1 MSGYSARTHPSEGVA
16 TDLWVKALAL
26 EDSKGTRVVIV
37 TMDLV
42 GIPRSISDTAAA
54 RIQKKY
60 GLERSSLVFNCA
72 HTHTGPVVWPNLSV
86 MFFLTPEQQR
96 VVDAYAH
103 KLTDDLVTVVGAA
116 LADLSPAELSS
127 GHGTA
132 GFAANRRQG
141 RGGNVKIGVNAK
153 GPVDHDVPVLK
164 VMSPDGKLRA
174 VLFGYACHNTTLTAE
189 FYKIS
194 GDYAGFAQLNLEQAH
209 PGATAMFMILCG
221 ADQNPEPRSTF
232 ELVQQHGKALSQAV
246 ETVLAAP
253 MKPVRAPIRAA
264 YMTTELN
271 FQPHTREQF
280 EQEAKSDHKYKAAR
294 ARAML
299 RTYDEGTPVRRLTW
313 PAQAVR
319 LDKSFTLLALGGEVV
334 VDYQLRA
341 KREYPKENLMVA
353 GYSNEVMCYIPS
365 LRVLKE
371 GGYEVNDS
379 MIYYGQPG
387 PLAPDVEDLI
397 FDTIHKVMKRVGAGK

>member
-1 MSGYSARTHPSEGVA
+1 MSGYSARTHPSDGVA
-16 TDLWVKALAL
+16 TDLWTKALAL
-26 EDSKGTRVVIV
+26 EDPKGGRVVIV

-42 GIPRSISDTAAA
+42 GIPRSISDTVAA
-54 RIQKKY
+54 RVQKKY
-60 GLERSSLVFNCA
+60 GLERSNIVFNCS
-72 HTHTGPVVWPNLSV
+72 HTHTGPVVWPNLST
-86 MFFLTPEQQR
+86 MFDLTPEQQR
-96 VVDAYAH
+96 VVDAYAR
-103 KLTDDLVTVVGAA
+103 KLTEDLFTVVGSA
-116 LADLSPAELSS
+116 LADLSPAELSV
-127 GHGTA
+127 GHGSA
-132 GFAANRRQG
+132 DFAANRRQG
-141 RGGNVKIGVNAK
+141 RGKKLTIGVNPK

-164 VMSPDGKLRA
+164 VISPDGKLRA
-174 VLFGYACHNTTLTAE
+174 VLFGYACHNTTLTGE

-194 GDYAGFAQLNLEQAH
+194 GDYAGYAQINLEQAH

-221 ADQNPEPRSTF
+221 ADQNPDPRSNF
-232 ELVQQHGKALSQAV
+232 SFVERHGKELSQAV

-253 MKPVRAPIRAA
+253 MKAVRTPIRAA

-271 FQPHTREQF
+271 FRPHTREQF

-299 RTYDEGTPVRRLTW
+299 RAYDERSPVRRLTY
-313 PAQAVR
+313 PAQAIR

-371 GGYEVNDS
+371 GGYEVIDS

-387 PLAPDVEDLI
+387 PLAEDVEDLV
-397 FDTIHKVMKRVGAGK
+397 FDAIHKVMKRVGAGR